1 MVRQSLLIN
10 FVLFSHAAGNE
21 LSLINQCTCLGF
33 SLTYEC
39 TIVTEGGATIWKGS
53 AIDCPK
59 IDNEIFLS
67 HSLRE
72 FTKFNMSCR
81 DRPITAYG
89 IGIEDNRYIS
99 RLDIGNLNRSMINES
114 VQCTYSNGT
123 STVVGTDYIDI
134 TTGAQ

>member
-1 MVRQSLLIN
+1 M
-10 FVLFSHAAGNE
+10 
-21 LSLINQCTCLGF
+21 
-33 SLTYEC
+33 C
-39 TIVTEGGATIWKGS
+39 TIVAEGGATIWKGS
-53 AIDCPK
+53 VIDCPE

-72 FTKFNMSCR
+72 FTKINMSCN

-123 STVVGTDYIDI
+123 STVVGTDYIEI
-134 TTGAQ
+134 TTGTQ